1 MGDKKFVVMESWIDA
16 AADVLEGQEMWEF
29 CYGLMI
35 YGLYGDM
42 IETSNKAVKMALNM
56 VYPQIDK
63 MGAAYDKKVAASQI
77 GGDVRAKLDSG
88 RIWGLAHNEGLSGTK
103 IKEIL
108 ESELGFEISNS
119 TLYHNRGWIER
130 KNDNPDFCQKE
141 ILEKNVAKT
150 NENCQ
155 KENLAES
162 GNFQNCQMEKEEK
175 NIAKWQ
181 F

>member
-1 MGDKKFVVMESWIDA
+1 MESWIDA
-16 AADVLEGQEMWEF
+16 AADVLEGQEVWEF

-77 GGDVRAKLDSG
+77 GADVRAKLDSG
-88 RIWGLAHNEGLSGTK
+88 RIWGLAHNEGLSGAQ
-103 IKEIL
+103 IKKIL
-108 ESELGFEISNS
+108 EDELGFKISDS
-119 TLYHNRGWIER
+119 TLYHNKGWIER
-130 KNDNPDFCQKE
+130 KNDSPDFCQKE

-155 KENLAES
+155 KEILAES